1 MSAIKKTISLS
12 EELVREANT
21 INSNFSAVVEEA
33 LVVYLQQ
40 NRLKK
45 AIQSFGKW
53 EKRKESSVDIV
64 NTLRLEDE
72 RQYTKWSGVSSVASK
87 KRGKGK
93 AR

>member
-1 MSAIKKTISLS
+1 MSAIKKTVSLS
-12 EELVREANT
+12 EELVKEANT

-53 EKRKESSVDIV
+53 GERKESSVDIV

-72 RQYTKWSGVSSVASK
+72 RQYTKWSDTLPITSK
-87 KRGKGK
+87 KRVKGK
-93 AR
+93 TK